1 MLTTQLE
8 RAMRLLSLCERQ
20 LPTLLIF
27 ALTSVKSDKSIFFPL
42 YDSQARSTHMAA
54 SVEGQFL
61 QKSLQSDQM
70 LNAES

>member
-1 MLTTQLE
+1 MLTMQLE

-27 ALTSVKSDKSIFFPL
+27 ALTSVKRDKSIFFSL
-42 YDSQARSTHMAA
+42 HDSEARSTHTIA

-61 QKSLQSDQM
+61 QKSLQPDQM